1 MNTLDRC
8 YKRKKY
14 ILNLDAFICNY
25 YNSANYDVKPEDRKH
40 FFGALSELAV
50 LAGMRVQTD
59 GEVYQINIGSL
70 VPVRIQIE
78 GYVNGVFSKNLIK
91 IDDYTCIHGD
101 SNSHNIEYWR
111 LKFPDKYTRKTLK
124 NITISR
130 TVLDSWL
137 TGERVDIE
145 SLCDELGIEGSK
157 GRHDLIK
164 SINQCI
170 SYQNGSVLPETKHL
184 TADDGGRGRPAITEI
199 ETRRQS

>member
-1 MNTLDRC
+1 M
-8 YKRKKY
+8 
-14 ILNLDAFICNY
+14 
-25 YNSANYDVKPEDRKH
+25 KPEDRKH